1 MPANAGDTG
10 WIPVPEDPTRCKVTK
25 PLQRN
30 YWSPRTNSLCSTREA
45 TTRSLL
51 TTTRKGPRTAMKTQ
65 KSQKLFKLKKKKT
78 FPREVKKHFETKMDI
93 LHTNLPGCSKSSTKK
108 KVHRNSY
115 VNNNKRTQINN
126 LLYTSSRSV
135 VSDSLKPRGLYS
147 PWNSPGK
154 NTGMGSLSLLKGIFP
169 TQGSNP
175 GFQHCRWILHQ
186 LSHKISP
193 RILEW
198 VAYPFANRSSQL
210 RNRTR
215 VSCIAG
221 GFFTNWASSN

>member
-1 MPANAGDTG
+1 
-10 WIPVPEDPTRCKVTK
+10 
-25 PLQRN
+25 
-30 YWSPRTNSLCSTREA
+30 
-45 TTRSLL
+45 
-51 TTTRKGPRTAMKTQ
+51 MKTQ

-154 NTGMGSLSLLKGIFP
+154 NTGVGSRSLLQGIFP
-169 TQGSNP
+169 TQGWNP
-175 GFQHCRWILHQ
+175 GLPCCRGILYQ
-186 LSHKISP
+186 LGHFPGSSDGKESACNLGDQGSIPGRGRPPGEENGNPLQDSC
-193 RILEW
+193 LENSMNRGAW
-198 VAYPFANRSSQL
+198 RATVHEVA
-210 RNRTR
+210 R
-215 VSCIAG
+215 VRH
-221 GFFTNWASSN
+221 N